1 MTTRRILYLK
11 SVMVLKATVPL
22 RLMAVLLASNKM
34 HSVLPNQVRRSLR
47 QDWVLVVP
55 LLQKLYF
62 AMRYVLMK

>member
-11 SVMVLKATVPL
+11 SVMVLKMMVPL
-22 RLMAVLLASNKM
+22 LTMELLLRLHKMPFASIRQDRQ
-34 HSVLPNQVRRSLR
+34 LLR

-55 LLQKLYF
+55 LLQKLNF

>member
-22 RLMAVLLASNKM
+22 RLMAVLLVSNKM